1 LAYQSFNYLHTVV
14 VFTRPLAIFHAQAT
28 SSGGSSIERHSEI
41 VSISLAAERRGD
53 DGVLGG
59 TV

>member
-1 LAYQSFNYLHTVV
+1 MAYQSFNRLHRAT
-14 VFTRPLAIFHAQAT
+14 VFTGPPAVFYAQAK
-28 SSGGSSIERHSEI
+28 SPGGSSIERHSEI